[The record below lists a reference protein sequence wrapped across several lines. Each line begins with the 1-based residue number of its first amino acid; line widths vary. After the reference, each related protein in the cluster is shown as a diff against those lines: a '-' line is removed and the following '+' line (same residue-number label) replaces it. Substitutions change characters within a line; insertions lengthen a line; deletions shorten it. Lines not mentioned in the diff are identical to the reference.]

1 MVSGSVAGSVD
12 PFVAHGVTQG
22 NDSVDIVYVV
32 EPTSYLVSVANFVL
46 GIFVE
51 G

>member
-1 MVSGSVAGSVD
+1 MVSGSVG
-12 PFVAHGVTQG
+12 PIVAHGVTQG
-22 NDSVDIVYVV
+22 NDSVDTVYVT
-32 EPTSYLVSVANFVL
+32 EPNSYLVSVANFVP